1 MNILTTKE
9 IRIKIGKLRIL
20 KEFGTLNEKG
30 HIHLTTLEMLLNY
43 DKYEEFDKW
52 MNNLIK
58 KNGVTKY

>member
-9 IRIKIGKLRIL
+9 IRVKIGKLRIL

-30 HIHLTTLEMLLNY
+30 HIHLTTLEMLLEYSKWN
-43 DKYEEFDKW
+43 EFDEW
-52 MNNLIK
+52 MNKLIE